1 MKSYIKT
8 AAILVGMALMATAAV
23 SCRSNG
29 TKPETVEGIA
39 LGTLYKVTVSSG
51 APADMRSKVEQVCA
65 EADSMMSVFNPH
77 SLLSRLNRNETDSL
91 TEDIARNIELA
102 CKVSEMSGGK
112 YDITVHPIVEAYGF
126 VDGTPQTDAN
136 IDSLLEFVGYDKI
149 EIRDGRLIKQNPGT
163 QITLNSIAKGYTV
176 DKVARMLEGEGV
188 ENYLVNIGGEI
199 FCRGI
204 NPNGEN
210 WHIAIDT
217 PYEGNYTP
225 GASTSKII
233 KVSGMGV
240 ATSGNYRNFLT
251 APDGRKY
258 THIIDPTTGGTT
270 ESDLLSATVVAESCA
285 LADAMGT
292 MFMAL
297 GYEASLRLLETHPE
311 IAALLIYSDSAGNM
325 KIHASPAM
333 EQYL

>member
-8 AAILVGMALMATAAV
+8 TAIFIGMAVLTTAAV
-23 SCRSNG
+23 SCRNN
-29 TKPETVEGIA
+29 TIPETIEGIA
-39 LGTLYKVTVSSG
+39 LGTLYKVTVTSN
-51 APADMRSKVEQVCA
+51 APANMRSKVEHVCA

-91 TEDIARNIELA
+91 TEDIVSNIELA
-102 CKVSEMSGGK
+102 RKVSEMSNGK

-126 VDGTPQTDAN
+126 VDGTPQTDAD
-136 IDSLLEFVGYDKI
+136 IDSLLKLVGYDKI
-149 EIRDGRLIKQNPGT
+149 EIRDGRLVKQNPGT

-176 DKVARMLEGEGV
+176 DKVASMLETEGV
-188 ENYLVNIGGEI
+188 RNYLVNIGGEI
-199 FCRGI
+199 FCRGV

-217 PYEGNYTP
+217 PYEGNYAP

-233 KVSGMGV
+233 NVSGMGV

-251 APDGRKY
+251 ASDGRKF

-297 GYEASLRLLETHPE
+297 GYDASLRLLEAHPE
-311 IAALLIYSDSAGNM
+311 IAALLIYSDASGNM
-325 KIHASPAM
+325 KIHASTAM